1 MDGQIQEMAVRSHEW
16 MHRVVSL
23 LEAAVAHLQNQVH
36 PAQSALIEAASL
48 LRQQIDYPTARAVP
62 DEPGRLLAWQAR
74 KVRDYI
80 DGHISGP
87 VLVADLCAL
96 VKRSEAHFSRSFRI
110 TFGYSPHAFVIRR
123 RVALAAKGML
133 QTDKTLSQIAIDC
146 GFVDQAHLCKQF
158 RSLTGETPAAWRRAQ
173 RSSLPIIDTLTAR
186 GEAHASQ

>member
-1 MDGQIQEMAVRSHEW
+1 MDGQIPDMPVGSHEW

-23 LEAAVAHLQNQVH
+23 LEAAVAHLHDQVH

-48 LRQQIDYPTARAVP
+48 LRQQIDSPTARAVP

-80 DGHISGP
+80 DSHISGP

-96 VKRSEAHFSRSFRI
+96 VKRSEAHFSRSFRL
-110 TFGYSPHAFVIRR
+110 TFGYPPHAFVIRR
-123 RVALAAKGML
+123 RVELAAKGML
-133 QTDKTLSQIAIDC
+133 HTDKTLSQIALEN

-158 RSLTGETPAAWRRAQ
+158 RSLTGKTPSAWRRTQ
-173 RSSLPIIDTLTAR
+173 KSSLPIIDTLTAG
-186 GEAHASQ
+186 GEPHVSQ

>member
-1 MDGQIQEMAVRSHEW
+1 VDGQIPDIPVRSHEW

-23 LEAAVAHLQNQVH
+23 LEEAVAHLHDQVH
-36 PAQSALIEAASL
+36 PAQSALIEAVSL
-48 LRQQIDYPTARAVP
+48 LRKQIDSPTARAVP

-80 DGHISGP
+80 DSHISGP

-110 TFGYSPHAFVIRR
+110 TFGCPPHAFVIRR
-123 RVALAAKGML
+123 RVELAAKGML
-133 QTDKTLSQIAIDC
+133 QTDKTLSQIALEN

-158 RSLTGETPAAWRRAQ
+158 RSLTGKTPSAWRRTQ
-173 RSSLPIIDTLTAR
+173 KSSLPIIDTLTAC
-186 GEAHASQ
+186 GEAHVGQ

>member
-1 MDGQIQEMAVRSHEW
+1 MDGQILGIAVRSHEW

-23 LEAAVAHLQNQVH
+23 LEAAVAHLHNQVH

-48 LRQQIDYPTARAVP
+48 LRQQIDNPTARAVSE
-62 DEPGRLLAWQAR
+62 EPGRLLAWQAR

-96 VKRSEAHFSRSFRI
+96 VKRSEAHFSRSFRN
-110 TFGYSPHAFVIRR
+110 TFGCSPHAFVIRR
-123 RVALAAKGML
+123 RVELAAKSML
-133 QTDKTLSQIAIDC
+133 QTDKTLSQIAIEC
-146 GFVDQAHLCKQF
+146 GFVDHAHLCKQF

-173 RSSLPIIDTLTAR
+173 RSSLPIIDTFTAR
-186 GEAHASQ
+186 GEAHVSQ

>member
-1 MDGQIQEMAVRSHEW
+1 VDGQIPDMPVRSYDW
-16 MHRVVSL
+16 MHRVASL
-23 LEAAVAHLQNQVH
+23 LEAAVAHLHDQVH

-48 LRQQIDYPTARAVP
+48 LRQQIDSPTARAGR

-80 DGHISGP
+80 DSHISGP

-110 TFGYSPHAFVIRR
+110 TFGYPPHAFVIRR
-123 RVALAAKGML
+123 RVELAAKGML
-133 QTDKTLSQIAIDC
+133 LTDKTLSQIALEN

-158 RSLTGETPAAWRRAQ
+158 RSHIGQTPSAWRRAQ
-173 RSSLPIIDTLTAR
+173 KSSLPIIDTLTAC
-186 GEAHASQ
+186 GEAHVSQ